1 MRWKRGAAI
10 VALSTTLAVA
20 GAGSAHA
27 VTVNP
32 PEGGTWSYGTD
43 SPSRGTWS
51 DYLHHG
57 SRHHSLAGN
66 ASYERK
72 SPVVN
77 LGYWSEVSVETSLWG
92 NYAKYNLD

>member
-1 MRWKRGAAI
+1 MSSQQSTRQAKYMRRQ
-10 VALSTTLAVA
+10 
-20 GAGSAHA
+20 
-27 VTVNP
+27 
-32 PEGGTWSYGTD
+32 YM
-43 SPSRGTWS
+43 
-51 DYLHHG
+51 
-57 SRHHSLAGN
+57 AGN